1 MVKTTKNLN
10 IKVRLA
16 KERGHA
22 NHGWLNSFH
31 TFSFAD
37 YHDPQH
43 MGFRSLRVIND
54 DTVQPGKGFGE
65 HAHRDM
71 EIISYVIEGA
81 LEHKDSM
88 GNGSVIKE
96 GNVQHVSAGSGIT
109 HSEFNHS
116 DKDPVH
122 FLQIWIEP
130 DNKGIQPFYD
140 EISVEKDENQ
150 NSLKIIGSADGQYGG
165 VTIHQDVNVYFG
177 HLKKGETVPK
187 KTSQERGI
195 WIQVIEGNIRVCDSD
210 LARGDGISI
219 ENSDQI
225 KIDAQ
230 SQAKFLLFDIG

>member
-1 MVKTTKNLN
+1 MSTKQQSI
-10 IKVRLA
+10 IKVRKA
-16 KERGHA
+16 NERGHA

-96 GNVQHVSAGSGIT
+96 GNVQRISAGSGIT

-116 DKDPVH
+116 DKDLVH

-130 DNKGIQPFYD
+130 DKTSLKPSYE
-140 EISVEKDENQ
+140 EISVEHIEDQ
-150 NSLKIIGSADGQYGG
+150 SSLKIIGSQDGQKGG
-165 VTIHQDVNVYFG
+165 MTIHQDVNVYFG
-177 HLKKGETVPK
+177 RLNKGETVPK
-187 KTSQERGI
+187 KTSQERGV
-195 WIQVIEGNIRVCDSD
+195 WIQVIEGNIRVCDQD

-230 SQAKFLLFDIG
+230 SQAKFLLLDLS

>member
-1 MVKTTKNLN
+1 MSTKQQSI
-10 IKVRLA
+10 IKVRKA
-16 KERGHA
+16 DERGHA

-54 DTVQPGKGFGE
+54 DTVQSGKGFGE

-96 GNVQHVSAGSGIT
+96 GNVQRISAGSGIT

-116 DKDPVH
+116 DKDLVH

-130 DNKGIQPFYD
+130 DKTGLKPSYE
-140 EISVEKDENQ
+140 EISVEHIEDQ
-150 NSLKIIGSADGQYGG
+150 SSLKIIGSADGQKGG
-165 VTIHQDVNVYFG
+165 MTIHQDVNVYFG
-177 HLKKGETVPK
+177 RMKKGETVPY

-210 LARGDGISI
+210 LAKGDGISI

-225 KIDAQ
+225 EIDAQ
-230 SQAKFLLFDIG
+230 SQAEFLLLDLG

>member
-1 MVKTTKNLN
+1 MVKATKDHN
-10 IKVRLA
+10 IKVRPA
-16 KERGHA
+16 NERGHA
-22 NHGWLNSFH
+22 DHGWLNSFH

-37 YHDPQH
+37 YQDPQH

-96 GNVQHVSAGSGIT
+96 GNVQHISAGLGIT

-130 DNKGIQPFYD
+130 DKKGIQPFYN
-140 EISVEKDENQ
+140 EISVKKDVNQ
-150 NSLKIIGSADGQYGG
+150 NSLKRIGSPEGRDGG
-165 VTIHQDVNVYFG
+165 VAIHQDCHAYFG
-177 HLKKGETVPK
+177 LLQKDETVSH

-195 WIQVIEGNIRVCDSD
+195 WIQVIKGELNINGINTHQ
-210 LARGDGISI
+210 GDGISI
-219 ENSDQI
+219 ENEENINLSSTMDGE
-225 KIDAQ
+225 
-230 SQAKFLLFDIG
+230 FLLFDLA

>member
-1 MVKTTKNLN
+1 MSTKQQSI
-10 IKVRLA
+10 IKVRKA
-16 KERGHA
+16 DERGHA

-96 GNVQHVSAGSGIT
+96 RNVQRISAGSGIT

-130 DNKGIQPFYD
+130 DEKGIKPSYE
-140 EISVEKDENQ
+140 EISVNKIEHQ
-150 NSLKIIGSADGQYGG
+150 NSLKLISSPDGQYDAMN
-165 VTIHQDVNVYFG
+165 IHQDSNIYIG
-177 HLKKGETVPK
+177 RLKKNESVSH
-187 KTSQERGI
+187 KTSQERGV

-210 LARGDGISI
+210 LAKGDGISI

-225 KIDAQ
+225 EIDAQ
-230 SQAKFLLFDIG
+230 SQAEFLLLDLG